1 MEVVVIRNNL
11 KDGLGIIQGA
21 VGDNLK
27 LPVLKYAL
35 LEAEADRVRLTATN
49 LEIAMTS
56 VVLGKVIEKG
66 RAGIP
71 VSTLLALINNIQTER
86 ISLQKKGGQ
95 INLKTDNYEALIQTI
110 APEEFPI
117 IPKLKAKNKFFEI
130 EGWLLREALTQVV
143 VATQFSELRPEL
155 NSVLFDFSI
164 NNLKLVTTDSFRLAE
179 KTIPNSQFKTNQE
192 NNVRFLIPLR
202 TCYELLKVIKE
213 DPVLIYFDGNQV
225 LFETKSFEFIS
236 RLTEGNFPDYSQVLP
251 KKFGAEI
258 VLNKEKFINAI
269 KLAGVFG
276 GQNNEVRLKVLDG
289 GRALELKSSNQEVGD
304 NCYLLPVKASQEIGE
319 VAFNGKYLLDA
330 LRVLKTDEVF
340 LGVNEEERKATLL
353 KSPNESSYFYIL
365 MPILKT

>member
-35 LEAEADRVRLTATN
+35 FEAEADRIRFTAAN
-49 LEIAMTS
+49 LEIAITS

-66 RAGIP
+66 KMGVP
-71 VSTLLALINNIQTER
+71 VSTLLNLINNIQTER
-86 ISLQKKGGQ
+86 ISLQGKGGQ

-110 APEEFPI
+110 SPEDFPT
-117 IPKLKAKNKFFEI
+117 IPKLKLKNKFFEV
-130 EGWLLREALTQVV
+130 EGWILRDALAQVV

-164 NNLKLVTTDSFRLAE
+164 DSLKLAATDSFRLAE
-179 KTIPNSQFKTNQE
+179 KTIPSSQFKTNQE
-192 NNVRFLIPLR
+192 DSVRFLVPLR
-202 TCYELLKVIKE
+202 TCHELLRVIKE
-213 DPVLIYFDGNQV
+213 DPVRIYFESNQV
-225 LFETKSFEFIS
+225 FFEAPSFEFIS
-236 RLTEGNFPDYSQVLP
+236 RLIEGNFPDYTQVLP
-251 KKFGAEI
+251 KKFGSEV

-276 GQNNEVRLKVLDG
+276 GQNNEVRLRVLDG
-289 GRALELKSSNQEVGD
+289 GKAVELKSSNQDVGE
-304 NCYLLPVKASQEIGE
+304 NRYALPAKASRETGE

-330 LRVLKTDEVF
+330 LRVLKTEEVS

-365 MPILKT
+365 MPILKA